1 MTRQAAVSATQPT
14 FWNQSLISRLMT
26 AHVAVHAPRWRL
38 KGVSR

>member
-1 MTRQAAVSATQPT
+1 MERHAASSGTQPT

-26 AHVAVHAPRWRL
+26 AQWAVHAPRWRL